1 MGSILLRYSSRK
13 YLLARHQTGP
23 LHKTDLQ
30 LKQIKTEFFSSK
42 KQCNFLLQIQ
52 WNINPEIFRIGGFA
66 LRYYSIMF
74 ALTFYSSYLVLSK
87 TYIKENVSISLLNKL
102 TIFVFIGTLAGARWG
117 HTLFYEFDYKHHL
130 LKVILPFRV
139 DLNGKFELTG

>member
-1 MGSILLRYSSRK
+1 MVKTCRRYKIGNGMRTQFRFSFNFDVCK
-13 YLLARHQTGP
+13 PQF
-23 LHKTDLQ
+23 Q
-30 LKQIKTEFFSSK
+30 QIKTEFFSSK

-102 TIFVFIGTLAGARWG
+102 TIFVFIGTLAGAR
-117 HTLFYEFDYKHHL
+117 
-130 LKVILPFRV
+130 
-139 DLNGKFELTG
+139 